1 MRTGLVLVVVALIQ
15 MAAFAQSKPG
25 SVVGTHST
33 ASKTAPHSTNSGAV
47 AAALNT
53 NAGSS
58 SAKELSRIEHQAP
71 KPTHVP
77 AVHQSHATQ
86 NVNANLGKNKPI
98 RKSGVRKH

>member
-1 MRTGLVLVVVALIQ
+1 MRTGFVLIVVALIQ
-15 MAAFAQSKPG
+15 MAAFAQS
-25 SVVGTHST
+25 THST
-33 ASKTAPHSTNSGAV
+33 ASKTVPHSMNSGAV

-53 NAGSS
+53 NAAGSS

-71 KPTHVP
+71 KPAP

-98 RKSGVRKH
+98 KTSTVRKH